1 MQRLLFPLVLVLAL
15 LLGAVALWL
24 AREAWEEYEHGEAY
38 LPHDM
43 EGGTG
48 WREKGLLSL
57 REIIRRLDLPEKSR
71 ILEVEREE
79 KEGLLYY
86 EIEVLMPGG
95 RARELYVDPRTAEV
109 VGMEEE
115 EEPHETAAGGR

>member
-38 LPHDM
+38 LPHGM

-48 WREKGLLSL
+48 WREKGFLSL
-57 REIIRRLDLPEKSR
+57 QEIIRRLELPEESR

-79 KEGLLYY
+79 KEGRLYY
-86 EIEVLMPGG
+86 EIELLMPGG
-95 RARELYVDPRTAEV
+95 RVRELYVDPRTAEV

-115 EEPHETAAGGR
+115 LHETAAGGR

>member
-95 RARELYVDPRTAEV
+95 RVRELYVDPRTAEV

-115 EEPHETAAGGR
+115 PHETAAGGR